1 MRILIAEDDL
11 YLGTSL
17 KKGLEEQQYAVDLVV
32 DGAEAVSLGRVIT
45 YNLLILDVLL
55 PQLDGFEVC
64 RQLRNLHLS
73 IPILFLTALDDIDS
87 RVTGLD
93 QGADDYLTK
102 PFAFRELEA
111 RVRALLRRNS
121 PSKTTNL
128 RFLDITL
135 ETLTHE
141 VRRGD
146 RILTLSMK
154 EYTLLEVLLRHPH
167 QVLSRTMIAE
177 HLWNIDAE
185 NLSNVIDVYI
195 STLRRKLCEQGE
207 PNVIQTVRGFGYQL
221 KES

>member
-1 MRILIAEDDL
+1 VRILIAEDDL
-11 YLGTSL
+11 YLGASL
-17 KKGLEEQQYAVDLVV
+17 KKGLEGQQYVVDLVA
-32 DGAEAVSLGRVIT
+32 DGAEAVLLGRVVS
-45 YNLLILDVLL
+45 YDLLILDVLL

-64 RQLRNLHLS
+64 QQLRSFHLHT
-73 IPILFLTALDDIDS
+73 PILFLTALDDIES

-93 QGADDYLTK
+93 QGGDDYLTK

-128 RFLDITL
+128 KFLDITL

-141 VRRGD
+141 VRRGAY
-146 RILTLSMK
+146 TLSLSVK
-154 EYTLLEVLLRHPH
+154 EYTLLEVLLCHPR
-167 QVLSRTMIAE
+167 QVLSRMMIAE

-195 STLRRKLCEQGE
+195 STLRRKLCEHGE
-207 PNVIQTVRGFGYQL
+207 SNVIHTVRGFGYQL
-221 KES
+221 KEP